1 MSEAVAEKKAV
12 KIGDYVITGKI
23 GQGGI
28 AEIYKGRQ
36 ESLDREVA
44 IKVLSSEL
52 TNDEDIV
59 RRFELE
65 SKVVARL
72 NHPSIVHVIDRG
84 KAGNRYYF
92 VMEYVD
98 GTSLREIIDSPKIA
112 LKTKMEMIIH
122 VCKALDYAH
131 KNGVIHR
138 DIKPANVLVDREGN
152 ARVADFGIA
161 QIIGPTDIE
170 MTSSEVVMGTMAYM
184 SPEQKISSTNV
195 DQTTD
200 IYATGIMIYETLVGA
215 KPEGAFKLPSEL
227 NSKLSPDWDKII
239 LKCLAHDPKDRYD
252 TAVELKDAILEVIG
266 GGSSDSSAS
275 EFGGEEASSF
285 VGQCRFFD
293 TLKESRYSTTI
304 LVENQVNKRLFV
316 IKRLLKGEDGR
327 KESKLLKSLKH
338 ENIINIIGSGGD
350 RGQVIIVTD
359 YAQGGSL
366 ADRMVR
372 KWAWQKGMEAIMQI
386 ASGLDFAHKNNIVHG
401 NMRPSNVLFDA
412 GDIIKLTDFGQK
424 PHYDE
429 SGKKNWYKP
438 PEHKASI
445 RGDIYAMGVILH
457 QIMTHRNPQFDRAGN
472 IFLDDVRMDIPEEI
486 QGMLKKLLA
495 IRVSNRYQTC
505 REFIEDYDDY
515 TQRQEAAQKRR
526 LTLKDAPVV
535 KTSKQVPLWGVV
547 VVFGGLLLVIAMV
560 LYFSGA
566 FG

>member
-1 MSEAVAEKKAV
+1 MSKAVAEKKVV
-12 KIGDYVITGKI
+12 KIGDYIITGKI

-36 ESLDREVA
+36 ASLDREVA

-52 TNDEDIV
+52 TNDAEIV

-72 NHPSIVHVIDRG
+72 NHPNIVHVIDRG

-92 VMEYVD
+92 VMEYID
-98 GTSLREIIDSPKIA
+98 GTSLREIIHSPKIG
-112 LKTKMEMIIH
+112 LVTKMEMIIQ

-138 DIKPANVLVDREGN
+138 DIKPANVLVDRDGN

-161 QIIGPTDIE
+161 QIIGSADVE

-200 IYATGIMIYETLVGA
+200 IYATGIMIYETLVGV
-215 KPEGAFKLPSEL
+215 KPEGRFKLPSEL
-227 NSKLSPDWDKII
+227 KPDLPGDWDGII
-239 LKCLAHDPKDRYD
+239 LKCLAQDPKDRFN
-252 TAVELKDAILEVIG
+252 TAVELKDAILEVLG
-266 GGSSDSSAS
+266 GNRPDSAAA
-275 EFGGEEASSF
+275 ELGGQGASSF

-293 TLKESRYSTTI
+293 TLKETHYSSTI
-304 LVENQVNKRLFV
+304 LVENRVNKRLFV

-327 KESKLLKSLKH
+327 KEAKLLSSLKH
-338 ENIINIIGSGGD
+338 ENIINILGSGGE
-350 RGQVIIVTD
+350 RGQAVIISE

-372 KWAWQKGMEAIMQI
+372 KWDWSKAMDVVMQM

-401 NMRPSNVLFDA
+401 NLRPSNVLFGPD
-412 GDIIKLTDFGQK
+412 DKIKLSDFGMK

-438 PEHKASI
+438 PEHKASV
-445 RGDIYAMGVILH
+445 RGDIYALGVVLH
-457 QIMTHRNPQFDRAGN
+457 QMITHRNPQYDHGDN
-472 IFLDDVRMDIPEEI
+472 LYLDDVRMDIPEDV
-486 QGMLKKLLA
+486 QQMLKKLVA
-495 IRVSNRYQTC
+495 VRVANRYKAIS
-505 REFIEDYDDY
+505 EFIEDFDEYL
-515 TQRQEAAQKRR
+515 QRREAERKRR
-526 LTLKDAPVV
+526 MTV
-535 KTSKQVPLWGVV
+535 KEVPKPTRKVVPLWGVCA
-547 VVFGGLLLVIAMV
+547 VFGGLLFVILVV
-560 LYFSGA
+560 LYFAGI